1 MLQRSDSEAEVERHM
16 PPAAQAGDLASAR
29 LLILVKLRCS
39 EVKPLVMKKEKKR
52 ASVTKPHGK
61 VGFCHTAHRYFV
73 FELSFFD
80 FSGVSS
86 VSTMKVRKAIA
97 KKKVGFNPN
106 MLCGFTLRLKTC
118 LVCEASSKSVFHA
131 VGNISQARVLVQKIV

>member
-29 LLILVKLRCS
+29 LLILVNLRCS

-52 ASVTKPHGK
+52 ASVTKPRGK
-61 VGFCHTAHRYFV
+61 VGFCQPAHRYLV
-73 FELSFFD
+73 FEFSFFD

-86 VSTMKVRKAIA
+86 VSTMAGQEGHREEEGRVQ
-97 KKKVGFNPN
+97 
-106 MLCGFTLRLKTC
+106 
-118 LVCEASSKSVFHA
+118 SKHA
-131 VGNISQARVLVQKIV
+131 VWIDTMVENMFSV